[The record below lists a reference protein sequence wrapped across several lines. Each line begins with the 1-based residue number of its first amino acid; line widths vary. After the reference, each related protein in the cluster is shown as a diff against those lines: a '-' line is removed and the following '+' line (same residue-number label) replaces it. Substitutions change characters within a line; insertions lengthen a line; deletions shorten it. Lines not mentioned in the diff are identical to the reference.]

1 METKLIKDPI
11 HGYIKIK
18 KDYIKNII
26 DSCEFQRLRN
36 IRQTSYDSLY
46 PGSCHNRFIHCLG
59 VYYLGVK
66 AFKSLKR
73 NTEEQIEEKKIERA
87 IGKWE
92 TLRSTFELACL
103 LHDIGHTPF
112 SHTGEDFL
120 LLQKEN
126 DKYQIMRS
134 FPRKDISEIY
144 VLYNELLNTLENK
157 LNEQD
162 FENFLLDFA
171 ETIEGS
177 SYYVSGN
184 NVAKP
189 HEIMSVIIGIITYEN
204 YLVAQNVDVDLF
216 SRMILGIRYKDASKL
231 ENGIIN

>member
-1 METKLIKDPI
+1 M
-11 HGYIKIK
+11 
-18 KDYIKNII
+18 
-26 DSCEFQRLRN
+26 
-36 IRQTSYDSLY
+36 
-46 PGSCHNRFIHCLG
+46 
-59 VYYLGVK
+59 
-66 AFKSLKR
+66 KR

-162 FENFLLDFA
+162 FENF
-171 ETIEGS
+171 
-177 SYYVSGN
+177 Y
-184 NVAKP
+184 
-189 HEIMSVIIGIITYEN
+189 
-204 YLVAQNVDVDLF
+204 
-216 SRMILGIRYKDASKL
+216 
-231 ENGIIN
+231 